1 MSFIS
6 MFFKFFAPVTSTYMK
21 MNCTE
26 QTKLKQYM
34 YIDPRYYHEQKKV
47 PF

>member
-1 MSFIS
+1 
-6 MFFKFFAPVTSTYMK
+6 MFFKFFALVTSTYMK

-34 YIDPRYYHEQKKV
+34 YIDPRYYNKQKNV